1 MDSMNIIIQTG
12 NVGRIDPGITMN
24 GKQVA
29 NFSIAKDFGG
39 KRLWLEIK
47 AWEKVAEEVYDKV
60 SIGDLILIKGHYGSD
75 YSDDP
80 KPVIIADSVQVLL
93 TKELWNSSL
102 VKNHTNNNIKKLK
115 NIFS

>member
-1 MDSMNIIIQTG
+1 ML
-12 NVGRIDPGITMN
+12 
-24 GKQVA
+24 
-29 NFSIAKDFGG
+29 NFSIAKISGEKDCGLKLKHG
-39 KRLWLEIK
+39 K
-47 AWEKVAEEVYDKV
+47 KVAEEVYDKV

-115 NIFS
+115 NKFS